1 MKTSK
6 RIISFLLTIV
16 MTLSIV
22 PMAAVQ
28 SGAATVTLQQ
38 LQSKYPHGKY
48 WNGGNANSY
57 TSNPCTHHGN
67 CSYSGSCGCNSFKGH
82 AIQCMGFAYQL
93 AYLVY
98 GGDPYVDWKSNKNV
112 SALDSLKAGDVVR
125 YKNNGHSIFVTG
137 VSGNTVTYA
146 DCNSDGHCKIRW
158 NQTIQKSELRA
169 SFSYVDP
176 APYAWNPSSGPH
188 THSYSGRYF
197 EAAHPHKVYKKCS
210 CGATQYTGETVAY
223 ASCST
228 CMHLSW
234 SYVMPVKAYTIN
246 TGKTTVYNAVNGTA
260 KTNKI
265 YDTDLCTISEIY
277 DCGWCKVTFPLNAG
291 GTETGYC
298 KINVFMK
305 SGGYIM
311 YASKQITTY
320 RRSDLK
326 TTVGKTAIGD
336 KIYVLGTSG
345 SSVQIAYPLDTKTWQ
360 VGWVPTS
367 AIKCTISYNANGG
380 SGTMASTSVQYN
392 SSFTLA
398 ANSFTKTGYTFSGW
412 NVYRSS
418 DKTWYVSGQGWK
430 TASEISNN
438 KYSKNLYKNQYNATL
453 SKSWIN
459 LGKTNDTLTF
469 YAVWTPNKLTVNY
482 NANGGT
488 LNSNTYKLNNGIVYK
503 TASNEKLNHVWT
515 YNVAQKD
522 GLYNASTFG
531 LTREGYI
538 FKGWGTTASGGT
550 VFDQND
556 GTLLPTDIHSAIKN
570 GNCTTTLYAIWEKI
584 PATVSSISIQSKPSK
599 TVYTIGEKFDASG
612 LSVKVTMSD
621 GTTKTITSGFTLSNP
636 DMTVAGTKTVTVTYS
651 GKTTSFTITVNNPPA
666 VVSSIA
672 IQSKPTKTVYT
683 VGEKFD
689 ASGLSV
695 KVTMSDGTTK
705 TITSGFTLSN
715 PDMTV
720 AGTKTVTVTYSGK
733 TASFTITV
741 KAAEPSVNAG
751 ALRLITPA
759 SARIGQTVQI
769 PVQLDKASL
778 GTLTFTVTYDRTK
791 LKYVSCT
798 ESAFD
803 MCDAYAGNAGVVKL
817 ACIDNT
823 AVSAGRIAV
832 LTFEVIAPAAC
843 LTDLT
848 VAIEEA
854 YDGSD
859 KAVSLA
865 GGTWNLSVVKTLL
878 GDVNGDGKITAI
890 DARWA
895 LQAASGARMLTEEQK
910 AAADANGDGKITAI
924 DARWILQA
932 ASGSRVL

>member
-6 RIISFLLTIV
+6 RILSFLLTIV

-392 SSFTLA
+392 NSFTLS

-531 LTREGYI
+531 LTRDGYI
-538 FKGWGTTASGGT
+538 FKGWGTTANGGT

-556 GTLLPTDIHSAIKN
+556 GTLLPTNIHSAIKN

-636 DMTVAGTKTVTVTYS
+636 DMTVT
-651 GKTTSFTITVNNPPA
+651 
-666 VVSSIA
+666 
-672 IQSKPTKTVYT
+672 
-683 VGEKFD
+683 
-689 ASGLSV
+689 
-695 KVTMSDGTTK
+695 
-705 TITSGFTLSN
+705 
-715 PDMTV
+715 
-720 AGTKTVTVTYSGK
+720 GTKTVTVTYSGK

-865 GGTWNLSVVKTLL
+865 GGTWNLSVVKTWL

>member
-6 RIISFLLTIV
+6 RILSFLLTIV

-392 SSFTLA
+392 NSFTLA

-531 LTREGYI
+531 LTRDGYI
-538 FKGWGTTASGGT
+538 FKGWGTTANGGT

-556 GTLLPTDIHSAIKN
+556 GTLLPTNIHSAIKN

-636 DMTVAGTKTVTVTYS
+636 DMTVT
-651 GKTTSFTITVNNPPA
+651 
-666 VVSSIA
+666 
-672 IQSKPTKTVYT
+672 
-683 VGEKFD
+683 
-689 ASGLSV
+689 
-695 KVTMSDGTTK
+695 
-705 TITSGFTLSN
+705 
-715 PDMTV
+715 
-720 AGTKTVTVTYSGK
+720 GTKTVTVTYSGK

-741 KAAEPSVNAG
+741 KAAGPSVNAG
-751 ALRLITPA
+751 TLRLITPA

>member
-28 SGAATVTLQQ
+28 LGAATVTLQQ

-392 SSFTLA
+392 NSFTLA

-531 LTREGYI
+531 LTRDGYI
-538 FKGWGTTASGGT
+538 FKGWGTTANGGT

-556 GTLLPTDIHSAIKN
+556 GTLLPTNIHSAIKN

-599 TVYTIGEKFDASG
+599 TVYTI
-612 LSVKVTMSD
+612 
-621 GTTKTITSGFTLSNP
+621 
-636 DMTVAGTKTVTVTYS
+636 
-651 GKTTSFTITVNNPPA
+651 
-666 VVSSIA
+666 
-672 IQSKPTKTVYT
+672 
-683 VGEKFD
+683 GEKFD

>member
-651 GKTTSFTITVNNPPA
+651 GKT
-666 VVSSIA
+666 
-672 IQSKPTKTVYT
+672 
-683 VGEKFD
+683 
-689 ASGLSV
+689 
-695 KVTMSDGTTK
+695 
-705 TITSGFTLSN
+705 
-715 PDMTV
+715 
-720 AGTKTVTVTYSGK
+720 
-733 TASFTITV
+733 ASFTITV

>member
-392 SSFTLA
+392 NSFTLA

-531 LTREGYI
+531 LTRDGYI
-538 FKGWGTTASGGT
+538 FKGWGTTANGGT

-556 GTLLPTDIHSAIKN
+556 GTLLPTNIHSAIKN

-599 TVYTIGEKFDASG
+599 TVYTI
-612 LSVKVTMSD
+612 
-621 GTTKTITSGFTLSNP
+621 
-636 DMTVAGTKTVTVTYS
+636 
-651 GKTTSFTITVNNPPA
+651 
-666 VVSSIA
+666 
-672 IQSKPTKTVYT
+672 
-683 VGEKFD
+683 GEKFD

-865 GGTWNLSVVKTLL
+865 GGTWNLSVVKTWL

>member
-392 SSFTLA
+392 NSFTLA

-531 LTREGYI
+531 LTRDGYI
-538 FKGWGTTASGGT
+538 FKGWGTTANGGT

-556 GTLLPTDIHSAIKN
+556 GTLLPTNIHSAIKN

-636 DMTVAGTKTVTVTYS
+636 DMTVT
-651 GKTTSFTITVNNPPA
+651 
-666 VVSSIA
+666 
-672 IQSKPTKTVYT
+672 
-683 VGEKFD
+683 
-689 ASGLSV
+689 
-695 KVTMSDGTTK
+695 
-705 TITSGFTLSN
+705 
-715 PDMTV
+715 
-720 AGTKTVTVTYSGK
+720 GTKTVTVTYSGK

-751 ALRLITPA
+751 TLRLITPA

-865 GGTWNLSVVKTLL
+865 GGTWNLSVVKTWL

>member
-28 SGAATVTLQQ
+28 LGAATVTLQQ

-392 SSFTLA
+392 NSFTLA

-531 LTREGYI
+531 LTRDGYI
-538 FKGWGTTASGGT
+538 FKGWGTTANGGT

-556 GTLLPTDIHSAIKN
+556 GTLLPTNIHSAIKN

-599 TVYTIGEKFDASG
+599 TVYTI
-612 LSVKVTMSD
+612 
-621 GTTKTITSGFTLSNP
+621 
-636 DMTVAGTKTVTVTYS
+636 
-651 GKTTSFTITVNNPPA
+651 
-666 VVSSIA
+666 
-672 IQSKPTKTVYT
+672 
-683 VGEKFD
+683 GEKFD

-865 GGTWNLSVVKTLL
+865 GGTWNLSVVKTWL